1 MDPLGR
7 RFTLERMATQATDPP
22 LRLLL
27 VSGNRATSDALSSH
41 LGRRGFPI
49 ISRAT
54 SAESAGHVAHSAA
67 IDVALVDASVPEGWR
82 AVVGALED
90 VVPPSSIVVLAPY
103 WPAEERRDAARRGI
117 GATLLAGAD
126 RNTLATRLHAASAGS
141 HGRRVA
147 AH

>member
-1 MDPLGR
+1 VR
-7 RFTLERMATQATDPP
+7 RVHPDAMVTSASDPP

-54 SAESAGHVAHSAA
+54 SAEGATHAARSAPF
-67 IDVALVDASVPEGWR
+67 DVALVDASVPEGWR
-82 AVVGALED
+82 AVVGALD
-90 VVPPSSIVVLAPY
+90 GVVPASSIVVLAPY

-126 RNTLATRLHAASAGS
+126 RHTLATHLLALGAGSRGRRAGS
-141 HGRRVA
+141 H
-147 AH
+147 